1 MLYPP
6 DRMTDGACS
15 ARCCQPNCSD
25 CSSRN
30 GRESRFETKYK
41 KQKRKKPKYVKI
53 NINAHVTTKKAD
65 KNLVQIIMKN
75 CALTRKLFAKKKKYN
90 KKLEKLVA
98 NTSLLPRKR
107 WQNILHYVRESRY
120 TGTGPGTGSSSR
132 FSRRPT
138 KTGCSLGRQSCV
150 GFIGSFAV
158 VWKIFGWKLYKLN

>member
-75 CALTRKLFAKKKKYN
+75 CALTRKLFAKKIQQETGKTCCEYKSLAQKEMAKYTT
-90 KKLEKLVA
+90 LCA
-98 NTSLLPRKR
+98 RIAIY
-107 WQNILHYVRESRY
+107 WYW
-120 TGTGPGTGSSSR
+120 PGH
-132 FSRRPT
+132 
-138 KTGCSLGRQSCV
+138 
-150 GFIGSFAV
+150 
-158 VWKIFGWKLYKLN
+158 W